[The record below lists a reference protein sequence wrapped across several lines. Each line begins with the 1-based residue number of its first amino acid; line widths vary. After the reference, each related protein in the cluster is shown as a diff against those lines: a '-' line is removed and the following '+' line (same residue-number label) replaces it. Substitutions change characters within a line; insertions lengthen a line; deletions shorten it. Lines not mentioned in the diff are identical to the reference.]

1 MRGCAR
7 AELSSAQLSSAQLSS
22 ARARPRIHDD
32 NNNNNDNNNNSATAT
47 ATTAA
52 AAAAATATAL
62 YCLSRPPGRPPAE
75 AIADFLVVLQKVIE
89 VLRIVRLQLH
99 SCACLWL
106 VFLLFSYFVMIGIV

>member
-1 MRGCAR
+1 VLSSAQLSS
-7 AELSSAQLSSAQLSS
+7 AQLSSAQLSSAQLSS

-32 NNNNNDNNNNSATAT
+32 NNNNINNNGATAT
-47 ATTAA
+47 ATAA

-75 AIADFLVVLQKVIE
+75 AIADFLAVLQKVIE